1 MEHHISDWDA
11 ISSQFSTMFQG
22 LGEVKVTEEHLSYSS
37 KKPHVATS
45 LMLTR
50 DGQLVAS
57 MPLHTIDS
65 RFAIGH
71 SFFGAFS
78 IFIYR
83 IRCQAERAAEG
94 VVDLFG
100 LWCHS

>member
-65 RFAIGH
+65 RFEQVIFDESLEAIRLLGPGFDYTYTIPSELLLH
-71 SFFGAFS
+71 
-78 IFIYR
+78 R
-83 IRCQAERAAEG
+83 DT
-94 VVDLFG
+94 V
-100 LWCHS
+100 